1 MIFDGLSNREVMEMA
16 REDFRAARDSRQDV
30 EQRKLRDY
38 KLYRRFREEVAPTG
52 GRDEDDRGPFGWS
65 KLTIPLVFWIVETI
79 LPRLG
84 VQPPTLTVNPG
95 NPASVRYAQAKQLRM
110 QRQLRKGATEEE
122 LLMAIKQF
130 LILGDGPLKMAW
142 DRNIGGPRLTTMDWF
157 DWFVSPDARHPLH
170 AEVIWHRTWH
180 TKRDLQQLAKAD
192 GDRRDAKGRKLPRLY
207 DRQNL
212 ERLAYSSAYRD
223 AEDPLY
229 AERREITGLGP
240 LTFGATEGQVAILE
254 GWYRD
259 GTTVWIAGDDS
270 PLLLRIER
278 DPLYK
283 DPKGNGIRPFAV
295 LRNTPDLFMPYSI
308 SDAEMLEDHQHE
320 ASTFRNAAIDQA
332 TGNIMSPKGI
342 NSDMVRAE
350 EVRRAWEEPN
360 GTFEVRGDPR
370 EAVYQFQPGQ
380 MSGDFERIYENI
392 RSEAQMVSGV
402 SDISAGQ
409 PTAFGL
415 DNSTATGMSII
426 REEANQRYRMKLKF
440 IQIGMGPVA
449 MLYDYM
455 DRQLSASEVHVPVER
470 GFQPL
475 DGSEGIKLL
484 GDPEM
489 ASFASISTEVN
500 GPGMDYEIQVDAGA
514 MAPPHQMEQAQRVRG
529 FIMDASHPAMAP
541 MVNWPEVLRTLIE
554 AHGQMPEK
562 LMIQGAPPVQV
573 EQVAEPG
580 EIPEGPPEPVD
591 EPLAS
596 ANGAGPG
603 NPSIPATPL

>member
-1 MIFDGLSNREVMEMA
+1 M
-16 REDFRAARDSRQDV
+16 
-30 EQRKLRDY
+30 
-38 KLYRRFREEVAPTG
+38 
-52 GRDEDDRGPFGWS
+52 S
-65 KLTIPLVFWIVETI
+65 K
-79 LPRLG
+79 
-84 VQPPTLTVNPG
+84 
-95 NPASVRYAQAKQLRM
+95 S
-110 QRQLRKGATEEE
+110 
-122 LLMAIKQF
+122 
-130 LILGDGPLKMAW
+130 
-142 DRNIGGPRLTTMDWF
+142 
-157 DWFVSPDARHPLH
+157 
-170 AEVIWHRTWH
+170 
-180 TKRDLQQLAKAD
+180 D
-192 GDRRDAKGRKLPRLY
+192 GDRVNPVTGAREPRLY
-207 DRQNL
+207 NKAAL
-212 ERLAYSSAYRD
+212 EQIAYSSAYRE

-229 AERREITGLGP
+229 SERREITGLGT
-240 LTFGATEGQVAILE
+240 LTFGQTEGQVSILE

-259 GTTVWIAGDDS
+259 GSTVWIAGDDS
-270 PLLLRIER
+270 PVLLRIER
-278 DPLYK
+278 EPIYK
-283 DPKGNGIRPFAV
+283 DPKGRGIRPFSV

-342 NSDMVRAE
+342 NRNMVRPE

-360 GTFEVRGDPR
+360 GTFEVDGDPR

-449 MLYDYM
+449 TLYDYM
-455 DRQLSASEVHVPVER
+455 DRQLSASTIHVPVER

-475 DGSEGIKLL
+475 EGSEGIRMV
-484 GDPEM
+484 GEPGSE
-489 ASFASISTEVN
+489 SFASIDTSVN
-500 GPGMDYEIQVDAGA
+500 GEGLDYEIQVDAGA

-529 FIMDASHPAMAP
+529 FIMDATHPSMAP

-562 LMIQGAPPVQV
+562 LMIQGQPPVQV
-573 EQVAEPG
+573 EQVADPG
-580 EIPEGPPEPVD
+580 MVPVGPPEPVD
-591 EPLAS
+591 QEPVGS
-596 ANGAGPG
+596 PDGTPVGVNGNGPQ
-603 NPSIPATPL
+603 IPATPL